1 MDWQQVESAASG
13 QCMDLQQVESAA
25 GRTKQLVYMIK

>member
-13 QCMDLQQVESAA
+13 QCMDWQQVESAA